1 MIRINKYLSICG
13 VTSRRG
19 AEQLIKQKKI
29 TVNDITVE
37 APGTIVNETEDIVKV
52 DGTEVNPVS
61 NQIYLLLN
69 KPKNVLTTLFDP
81 FRRKTVLYYIRGLK
95 TRVYPVG
102 RLDFDTNGVLLM
114 TNDGELAYRLAHPKY
129 EVKKIYRAFV
139 PGIFTPDD
147 AQKIFDGIKLSDGH
161 IGRADV
167 KILKSGIKSSKVVL
181 VLTEGHKHEV
191 KQLLKA
197 VGHPVRDLCR
207 IEFAGLRSTRIK
219 PGRWRYLNQAEIRNL
234 KKIVGL

>member
-1 MIRINKYLSICG
+1 M
-13 VTSRRG
+13 
-19 AEQLIKQKKI
+19 
-29 TVNDITVE
+29 
-37 APGTIVNETEDIVKV
+37 
-52 DGTEVNPVS
+52 
-61 NQIYLLLN
+61 
-69 KPKNVLTTLFDP
+69 TTLFDP
-81 FRRKTVLYYIRGLK
+81 FQRKTIAYYIKNLK

-102 RLDFDTNGVLLM
+102 RLDFDTDGVLLM

-129 EVKKIYRAFV
+129 EAKKIYRAFV

-147 AQKIFDGIKLSDGH
+147 AKKISDGIKLSDGH
-161 IGRADV
+161 IGRANV

-181 VLTEGHKHEV
+181 VLTEGRKHEV

-207 IEFAGLRSTRIK
+207 IEFAGLRTARIK

-234 KKIVGL
+234 KKLVGL

>member
-19 AEQLIKQKKI
+19 AEQLIKQRKI
-29 TVNDITVE
+29 TINDLTVKTL
-37 APGTIVNETEDIVKV
+37 GTLVNETKDMVKV
-52 DGTEVNPVS
+52 DGTEVKPVS
-61 NQIYLLLN
+61 KQIYIILN

-81 FRRKTVLYYIRGLK
+81 FRRKTVLYYIRSLK

-102 RLDFDTNGVLLM
+102 RLDFDTDGVLLM
-114 TNDGELAYRLAHPKY
+114 TNDGELAYCLAHPKY
-129 EVKKIYRAFV
+129 EVKKVYRAFV

-147 AQKIFDGIKLSDGH
+147 AKKISNGIKLSDGH

-167 KILKSGIKSSKVVL
+167 KILKSGINSSKVVL
-181 VLTEGHKHEV
+181 VLTEGHKREV

-207 IEFAGLRSTRIK
+207 IEFAGLRTARIK
-219 PGRWRYLNQAEIRNL
+219 PGRWRYLNQTEIRNL
-234 KKIVGL
+234 KKLVGL